1 MGSIL
6 IKLALA
12 SSILSTGLPSSW
24 WKNQESITVTI
35 HGQAG
40 YIFNR
45 YTLYQL
51 QSFTR
56 GTPVQRRYSEFVFL
70 WDCLVKRYPFRI
82 LVGLPPKRIGRTCYN
97 KFFPLLFSDPV
108 VQPTKALLNNEGSCL
123 TSHRIIPTFI
133 LNVFQKRPPT
143 FSQLCR
149 QPSSN
154 KRRWSAC
161 RLSLRTRL
169 RLVEATQ
176 LDLAR
181 RRVDHKACRISSR
194 NVHPLRPR
202 SEARVDSPKNR
213 GVNRTVDSVVLHCGT
228 DAEATR
234 GSGG

>member
-1 MGSIL
+1 M
-6 IKLALA
+6 ALA

-82 LVGLPPKRIGRTCYN
+82 LVGLPPKRIGRTCYT
-97 KFFPLLFSDPV
+97 KLFPLLFSDPV
-108 VQPTKALLNNEGSCL
+108 VQLTKALSNNEGSCS
-123 TSHRIIPTFI
+123 TSRCAMPIFI
-133 LNVFQKRPPT
+133 LKVFQKRPPAVP
-143 FSQLCR
+143 QLCR
-149 QPSSN
+149 QSSSN

-169 RLVEATQ
+169 RVMEATHW
-176 LDLAR
+176 DLAR
-181 RRVDHKACRISSR
+181 RRVEHETCRISSR

-213 GVNRTVDSVVLHCGT
+213 DVNRAVESVVLHYRT
-228 DAEATR
+228 DAEAAR